1 MARQTTFR
9 RGTGNFFKANGAPGN
24 RANRIG
30 FDDDE
35 DKRSLTN
42 PALNEAYRTMAI
54 REGGYG
60 PPLPSIPSPALPFG
74 SDHPE
79 YEDSMTDF
87 DLTLGSGK
95 TGLDRTVDS
104 VLEEVNWTGPES
116 PSDVSASSTGVPS
129 KMALTAADEF
139 MLSPGEIDFSPTAMA
154 APPMGEKRVFE
165 ETTPAEGPRSFW
177 DKIGGGIKGAL
188 TSPGVGDALIATGT
202 RVMSE
207 GFGGLGEGLR
217 EGVAELE
224 VGRQEKKY
232 KDTINDLGKYLSEEE
247 RQIAH
252 AMPEGQG
259 FTYLR
264 EKMEGAEGEA
274 ARARGLVETLGMSP
288 EAAQIMAKDA
298 AASDRAMAGGRQVEM
313 IKDETGQSYL
323 INTATGE
330 KVGGPYGTAVENL
343 DRERLALAQA
353 QLDRN
358 LNRDQLN
365 PLYTQ
370 VVKDY
375 ADTKQDTNALYA
387 LTEAVNLVNAEDL
400 TERLGPWE
408 KTRTELGRLS
418 GDPAS
423 SVTSYLDNV
432 LTQMGIQNLSQ
443 FKGAISDRELA
454 TALAQSGSIND
465 VKDMLNAV
473 IARNMRSRIRTA
485 RDHNGRIDYLQSQG
499 IDAAGQL
506 GFKDEDL
513 DFFDEMERRGSAASG
528 RLNEILGEDRSYV
541 GRTSDMVAR

>member
-1 MARQTTFR
+1 MANGNGNRLAFLR
-9 RGTGNFFKANGAPGN
+9 NTGNFMKRAGPRGN
-24 RANRIG
+24 LANRMG

-35 DKRSLTN
+35 RDYFAPSRTYGGPSSLSDDSLEETILEN
-42 PALNEAYRTMAI
+42 LKPGTDFI
-54 REGGYG
+54 G
-60 PPLPSIPSPALPFG
+60 PPAM
-74 SDHPE
+74 
-79 YEDSMTDF
+79 DSMADF
-87 DLTLGSGK
+87 DLTLGSG
-95 TGLDRTVDS
+95 
-104 VLEEVNWTGPES
+104 TGPES
-116 PSDVSASSTGVPS
+116 PSDVSTSSTRVPS

-154 APPMGEKRVFE
+154 APPIPEKRVFE

-232 KDTINDLGKYLSEEE
+232 KDTINDLGKYLTEEE

-274 ARARGLVETLGMSP
+274 ARARALVETLGLSP

-298 AASDRAMAGGRQVEM
+298 SASDRAMAGGRQVEM
-313 IKDETGQSYL
+313 IQDDTGQSYL
-323 INTATGE
+323 IDLATKE

-343 DRERLALAQA
+343 DRENLALAQA
-353 QLDRN
+353 QIDSN
-358 LNRDQLN
+358 SNWKKLN
-365 PLYTQ
+365 PLYAQ

-375 ADTKQDTNALYA
+375 ANTKQDTNALYA

-408 KTRTELGRLS
+408 KTRTQLGRLS

-485 RDHNGRIDYLQSQG
+485 RDHNGRIEYLQSQG

-513 DFFDEMERRGSAASG
+513 EFFAEMERRGAAASG